1 MNEEQLKFVRTL
13 YGKYGMQL
21 DPEREAKVLDAFSR
35 DFDGSLSVFYSK
47 YNPEKQVTPDFINS
61 VKGKSGFIQTM
72 QEEQLQPESFGS
84 DASFID
90 MASRTGGNLIPQ
102 IKTAWADLAGWLA
115 GGEAKMSQAL
125 DAPSREEGIVGSVA
139 KAAKAFVDWRPFAE
153 EGIETSE
160 DWIRQLIEKRNE
172 YESQMKETVTV
183 DDFLKRKDLSS
194 LAALAID
201 GAAGFI
207 PSLTVGIP
215 TGGAGFVPM
224 FAGSAYMDAL
234 KEKSE
239 VTDQDMIELVRNG
252 QADWFVPTMVG
263 AIAGSLERYGL
274 SKVGGYMAGRL
285 SGKVGKEAIE
295 AANKTIKENTK
306 KLSTLKGDAKK
317 EALKEIS
324 KAKGVIE
331 SSKTFLASSA
341 ENVTRQSFINWTE
354 HGLHEFA
361 KEHGRSGDL
370 DKAQER
376 MVDAMFSK
384 EGRDAFV
391 TAGLGTLLM
400 GGVSKGAGA
409 SIKTLT
415 NKKEVVEEKASEKE
429 EETNSKINEIKVK
442 ADEVAEVTDPSLAQ
456 EIDSIIGQYKA
467 ETVKEESKA
476 EAEKEV
482 NVEAEKAEANQIK
495 ESKENEKIEDQKL
508 VEVAKGVKDASTLQS
523 AVYAFFGIDNTNQ
536 ANVEK
541 VSTISNMIDRIVEA
555 RARRAGIK
563 KADWYRSRI
572 ESIGRVG
579 EKEEGEQ
586 RGSMTNFLSDGRAV
600 IRAIEAPDARGFFR
614 EFGKVLKRDLTAEES
629 AALSEEFGINFAEVN
644 EESETLF
651 IEAFESYL
659 ERGEMPS
666 SIKGARLDLIQ
677 KAFNKLSE
685 WIQDLKSAIHGQG
698 FYINKSTQSIFDAI
712 VSGTE
717 IRKEDAQTRTEETI
731 VGDVQSDTTVT
742 GAGEQTDVATAK
754 TEEGVIDLT
763 ETQEEV
769 QVEGELTE
777 LEKAQ
782 RNLESVEKTRNRN
795 ANHPKFNVGQ
805 KYDTG
810 HIVDVRDFKDERKDK
825 SKDGVEVITRVFKP
839 AEVDEN
845 DVITSRAEIEVT
857 RFDSIDQA
865 NEFIS
870 NQYNKYKNLALQ
882 RIEKAKN
889 QTTTNELQQTEQN
902 QQSKQES
909 VKEKPKKI
917 TKQEKIE
924 DEQKTEKRTGK
935 GTEQDSKTVT
945 EDGKTTERAKEEPQG
960 KRTFTK
966 QEATGLADQL
976 INSIPTTERFGSG
989 KIKKASKSLLTKFI
1003 ESAREV
1009 IDSENTPDKRKS
1021 LLKREVERVEKELAQ
1036 NEILEKRI
1044 EDVAKRTESKL
1055 DELKKQG
1062 LSKTQVKQFLAKH
1075 GDKEILSFEDGDI
1088 TFSDSYGD
1096 IGIYSVKEDKIYE
1109 GAKADKRRLDKAS
1122 DKLKREKAEAIE
1134 RAKTEE
1140 EKAAKAKESD
1150 NREKAET
1157 SFTYLIKKET
1167 SGSRNGIVSALKR
1180 VLSPDYNEIDF
1191 SKASFTKNE
1200 YVNNLIDIITR
1211 YLQSSTKAGQASSLL
1226 KSSYNDVSKLIT
1238 SVMEKEGLFTEEQKL
1253 EISKQMTIA
1262 EGRINNVQE
1271 VKESKETKKAEKLP
1285 PHVQG
1290 TIADPSA
1297 RTVSYF
1303 GKKTRFIEF
1312 IQRFHDLFNMDN
1324 KIMIVDLAE
1333 IDTLSDAYKNQ
1344 TQEQRD
1350 EALEKFRANLTDVM
1364 TRAIAGVKDSELES
1378 EYDSASVESIRR
1390 AVKEDVDFVIDG
1402 TTKGKSVG
1410 GRLHRSD
1417 LAYDLITF
1425 SSARKVTQAAN
1436 TLAHEYA
1443 HTLEDS
1449 LLRKQDKATIDS
1461 IENEYE
1467 EWKKNKLSELSRER
1481 QAGFKFNDLFKFRS
1495 PLGAINNIL
1504 HLKEGTVKPSKKY
1517 ESNEVADAF
1526 NYSITFSEYWAD
1538 QVSHWMIT
1546 SEQANTKAGKFFKEI
1561 AKAVKKIFE
1570 SLQFNYET
1578 PQTLKKFLEDHTL
1591 VIKKEAVKNLARE
1604 RESIKNAAVQSISEL
1619 NDAKRKR
1626 LDIMN
1631 EAEEVKKPISMN
1643 KTPSDAEI
1651 KSMALALKLKKQDI
1665 AKRLESINNK
1675 IEKLEKSVEDAYT
1688 SFIKFGGKISK
1699 EGFMS
1704 EVSAKAK
1711 EVRAEKIRK
1720 IANKAIYEG
1729 PVEDFDGGSSIYN
1742 FMNKPNNRLTL
1753 LEKIGKS
1760 IDGKFTGKKDFMV
1773 IIDSINDSLQRN
1785 GLPKLT
1791 TKEVKDVFDSTKSG
1805 VIAQIRFPILARYT
1819 GIGKKRGMARPTE
1832 SLKNILDSMNADAT
1846 ERAEAQKEIHDI
1858 IESYLGRSPLQ
1869 DKNYGKLSYAK
1880 KKLRK
1885 GMSKLTGTSK
1895 KIVSRATAE
1904 DIARIAELELVGIAN
1919 APVSEMRRVLNE
1931 GYVKEVLTGE
1941 RSKIAANILKL
1952 KNETSVQAD
1961 TAIMEDV
1968 FGAKLDKST
1977 GEYSVSLDGKSK
1989 PVKFKV
1995 FDVNKTFKKG
2005 EMILHLGKF
2014 YEAIEDTITG
2024 EAFSVKNFKFSS
2036 NVNVH
2041 QSKAAMDKK
2050 TFARKTMEL
2059 VRDMFLSS
2067 HGIESLVARISR
2079 DSNES
2084 FMEGKMSKAI
2094 GEDGFRVAGKRSRD
2108 LFYEMESGFINIV
2121 KDAFGTKTE
2130 KQARRKLVEART
2142 TTKKFTFTD
2151 NNGNKRTVEMYISEL
2166 MDMYAALRQP
2176 DIRKRLDAIAKKNID
2191 SRDIRFWNAS
2201 KEAALL
2207 DALPA
2212 EYKTVVE
2219 RVSSDLMPRMHAEMN
2234 KTHKAINGYDLISL
2248 PNYFPVTS
2256 GSKGLKTTEL
2266 SLETADVSE
2275 FLSSVSNKN
2284 LKDRSNGALLQPED
2298 FVMKFFNYVSRGAH
2312 YTHYAKPMSLAS
2324 KMFEQNDYY
2333 RGALETAFGGTVM
2346 EQISWNLKN
2355 IAANGAANFQRNQV
2369 IDIMRGMSIS
2379 GAFMANITMIP
2390 KQLSSFAAYA
2400 SYMPATRWAMYYT
2413 KTATS
2418 PTEVIRDIKEIL
2430 NTNFIKERLQQSGK
2444 TSLDTLN
2451 LQLDKMSAEAGKSD
2465 VRKKAEEYHA
2475 MISEWLFKPV
2485 AWGDVG
2491 AILSGGAPYWNYLK
2505 EEAAKQFPNDKAK
2518 QQEWVE
2524 VKFEESTSRTQQSR
2538 AMMDASKWQT
2548 MSSVAS
2554 LFTTFMSTPILYGRI
2569 LSGGIRDMNKGMSLI
2584 GKDNKAAK
2592 KLLSDGAKR
2601 FTLFGFVL
2609 PMLFQGAA
2617 TGLNVFEDDDD
2628 DKKSLLRTTMAYSA
2642 ISMFQHVPILYPLLQ
2657 NSVDRLYLDKTF
2669 DPSVAAPITIQ
2680 QDAVLAAQKM
2690 LARAV
2695 DDGDIEWDDQSVLKD
2710 IDKIA
2715 KALGFNSAM
2724 VRNLYDA
2731 WSDPL
2736 STAGEDIRLLM
2747 GYSPYAIGLTSP
2759 GEQRSKIK

>member
-84 DASFID
+84 EASFID

-102 IKTAWADLAGWLA
+102 IKTAWVDLAGWLA

-172 YESQMKETVTV
+172 YESQIKETVTV

-201 GAAGFI
+201 GAVGFI

-252 QADWFVPTMVG
+252 QADWFIPTMVG

-285 SGKVGKEAIE
+285 SGKAGKEAIE
-295 AANKTIKENTK
+295 AANKTIKETTK
-306 KLSTLKGDAKK
+306 KLHTLKGDARK

-400 GGVSKGAGA
+400 GGASKGAGS
-409 SIKTLT
+409 SIKALT
-415 NKKEVVEEKASEKE
+415 NKKEAVEEKASEKE
-429 EETNSKINEIKVK
+429 EETNSKIDEIKVK

-482 NVEAEKAEANQIK
+482 DVEVEKAEADQIK
-495 ESKENEKIEDQKL
+495 ESKDNEKIEDQKL
-508 VEVAKGVKDASTLQS
+508 VEVAKGVKDSSTLQS

-614 EFGKVLKRDLTAEES
+614 EFGKVLKRDLTVEES
-629 AALSEEFGINFAEVN
+629 AALSEEFGVNFAEVN
-644 EESETLF
+644 EESEALF

-685 WIQDLKSAIHGQG
+685 WIQDLKSAVHGQG

-731 VGDVQSDTTVT
+731 VGDVQSDTTAT
-742 GAGEQTDVATAK
+742 GAGEQTDVSTAK
-754 TEEGVIDLT
+754 TEEGVVDLT
-763 ETQEEV
+763 QTQEEV
-769 QVEGELTE
+769 SDAVQEQKTGSVPVQP
-777 LEKAQ
+777 KA
-782 RNLESVEKTRNRN
+782 
-795 ANHPKFNVGQ
+795 
-805 KYDTG
+805 
-810 HIVDVRDFKDERKDK
+810 RDGKKAEERK
-825 SKDGVEVITRVFKP
+825 SKT
-839 AEVDEN
+839 
-845 DVITSRAEIEVT
+845 
-857 RFDSIDQA
+857 
-865 NEFIS
+865 
-870 NQYNKYKNLALQ
+870 
-882 RIEKAKN
+882 
-889 QTTTNELQQTEQN
+889 
-902 QQSKQES
+902 
-909 VKEKPKKI
+909 KPKEI
-917 TKQEKIE
+917 TKQEKVE
-924 DEQKTEKRTGK
+924 DEQKTEKRTGE
-935 GTEQDSKTVT
+935 GIEQDSKTVA
-945 EDGKTTERAKEEPQG
+945 EDGKTTDGAKEEPQR

-1003 ESAREV
+1003 ESAREL

-1021 LLKREVERVEKELAQ
+1021 LLKREVERIEKELAQ

-1062 LSKTQVKQFLAKH
+1062 LSKTQVRQFLAKH

-1122 DKLKREKAEAIE
+1122 SKLEREKSEAIE

-1200 YVNNLIDIITR
+1200 YVDNLIDIITR
-1211 YLQSSTKAGQASSLL
+1211 YLQSSTKGGQASSLL

-1253 EISKQMTIA
+1253 EISKQMTIT

-1271 VKESKETKKAEKLP
+1271 VKEAKEAKKEEKLP
-1285 PHVQG
+1285 SHVVG
-1290 TIADPSA
+1290 TMADPSSGS
-1297 RTVSYF
+1297 VSYF

-1324 KIMIVDLAE
+1324 KIMIIDLAE
-1333 IDTLSDAYKNQ
+1333 IDRLSEGYNKK
-1344 TQEQRD
+1344 TQEQKD
-1350 EALEKFRANLTDVM
+1350 KDLENFRSSLTDVM

-1378 EYDSASVESIRR
+1378 EFDAASVESIREG
-1390 AVKEDVDFVIDG
+1390 VKDDVDFVIDG
-1402 TTKGKSVG
+1402 TSKGKSVG
-1410 GRLHRSD
+1410 GRVRRGELG
-1417 LAYDLITF
+1417 YDLITF

-1436 TLAHEYA
+1436 TIAHEYA
-1443 HTLEDS
+1443 HTLEEN

-1467 EWKKNKLSELSRER
+1467 EWRKNKLSELSRER
-1481 QAGFKFNDLFKFRS
+1481 QSGFKFNDLFKFRS

-1526 NYSITFSEYWAD
+1526 NYSTTFSEYWAD
-1538 QVSHWMIT
+1538 QVSHWMFT
-1546 SEQANTKAGKFFKEI
+1546 SEQANTKAGKFFKEV

-1570 SLQFNYET
+1570 SLKFNYET

-1591 VIKKEAVKNLARE
+1591 VIKKEAVKNLAGE
-1604 RESIKNAAVQSISEL
+1604 RESIKNAAVQSIGEL

-1729 PVEDFDGGSSIYN
+1729 PVEDFDGGSSVYN

-1819 GIGKKRGMARPTE
+1819 GIGKKSGMARPTE
-1832 SLKNILDSMNADAT
+1832 SLKNILDSMNADAM

-1885 GMSKLTGTSK
+1885 GISKLTGASK

-2201 KEAALL
+2201 KEAAIL

-2256 GSKGLKTTEL
+2256 GSKGIKTTEL
-2266 SLETADVSE
+2266 NLEAADVSQ
-2275 FLSSVSNKN
+2275 FLTSVSNNN

-2312 YTHYAKPMSLAS
+2312 YTHYAKPMSLAN
-2324 KMFEQNDYY
+2324 KMFEQSDYY

-2355 IAANGAANFQRNQV
+2355 IAANGAANFQRNQI